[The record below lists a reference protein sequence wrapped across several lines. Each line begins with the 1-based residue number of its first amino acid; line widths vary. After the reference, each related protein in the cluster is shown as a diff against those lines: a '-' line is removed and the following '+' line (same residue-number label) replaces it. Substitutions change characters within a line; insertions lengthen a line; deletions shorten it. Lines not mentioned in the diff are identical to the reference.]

1 MELSPY
7 YMTQQLNGT
16 IMIGSFGTD
25 NIGRKVFDLKI
36 TNSWPIISISTKQ
49 SQFCETLIMLE
60 LSYILDYKRGM
71 V

>member
-1 MELSPY
+1 
-7 YMTQQLNGT
+7 
-16 IMIGSFGTD
+16 MIGSFGTD

-60 LSYILDYKRGM
+60 LSYILDCKRGM